1 MKTPVLKTAGLALL
15 ATGLLCGSAASG
27 TQSYFNY
34 YGRLVAPALIPYG
47 EAQPVP
53 ANGCVWD
60 NLVYSNGAVI
70 ARGVP
75 LITYFRCERG
85 TWMVTSA
92 GDAIFGPR
100 VPERPGTV
108 QPVPP

>member
-1 MKTPVLKTAGLALL
+1 MKTPALKTAGLAFL
-15 ATGLLCGSAASG
+15 AAGMLGGPATSDA
-27 TQSYFNY
+27 QSYFNN
-34 YGRLVAPALIPYG
+34 YGRLVPPALIPYG
-47 EAQPVP
+47 EVQPVP

-70 ARGVP
+70 VQGFR